1 MEVQLSLKRNVS
13 YEFSPQEI
21 VDCSFDFDNNGC
33 GGGWFGNV
41 YDYAKLYAVASEKS
55 YPYTSGSTRVNG
67 TCNKTAQGKGLY
79 KLKSYTLLPTL
90 GNFTLMRS
98 NIASKGPQAVAISV
112 NSAFKK
118 YKSGV
123 ISIADCPVNRLNHGV
138 MLVGYDD
145 CGNLKIQNSW
155 GKSWGA
161 GGFVW
166 LNGTINGVKVCNIF
180 AQPTYLPVF

>member
-1 MEVQLSLKRNVS
+1 
-13 YEFSPQEI
+13 
-21 VDCSFDFDNNGC
+21 
-33 GGGWFGNV
+33 
-41 YDYAKLYAVASEKS
+41 
-55 YPYTSGSTRVNG
+55 
-67 TCNKTAQGKGLY
+67 
-79 KLKSYTLLPTL
+79 
-90 GNFTLMRS
+90 MRS